1 MHVKKDPRVSLAG
14 TDLIISNITD
24 SDAGQYSCEL
34 DTDQE
39 YTLSLQH
46 TLQILGDF
54 PHNKTPNHPISLKLT
69 FL

>member
-46 TLQILGDF
+46 TLQILGEF
-54 PHNKTPNHPISLKLT
+54 PHNKTLNHPVSLKLT

>member
-39 YTLSLQH
+39 YTLSLEH
-46 TLQILGDF
+46 TLQILGEF
-54 PHNKTPNHPISLKLT
+54 PYNKMPNHPISLKLT